1 MTVHDAGRSVGR
13 GAWPTLRK
21 LLFVV
26 FNPDRTPP
34 HPAPRW
40 TEPKPRWTGAKSA
53 RFFADHG
60 SCATGRVRTRKV
72 DNSQVC
78 RADRDPPISLH
89 DRNTVTAPDR
99 AQVRHE
105 LR

>member
-1 MTVHDAGRSVGR
+1 MPAVASAAARGRRYASFRVLSL
-13 GAWPTLRK
+13 T
-21 LLFVV
+21 
-26 FNPDRTPP
+26 RTEL

-40 TEPKPRWTGAKSA
+40 TEAKSRWTGAKSA

-72 DNSQVC
+72 DNSQVR
-78 RADRDPPISLH
+78 RADRDPRSSLH
-89 DRNTVTAPDR
+89 DRNTVPAPDR